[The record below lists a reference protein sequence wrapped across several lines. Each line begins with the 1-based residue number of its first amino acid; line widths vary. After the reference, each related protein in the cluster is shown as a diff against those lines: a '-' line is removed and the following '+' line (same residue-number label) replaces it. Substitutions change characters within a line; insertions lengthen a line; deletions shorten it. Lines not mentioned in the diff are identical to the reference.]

1 MGVYEGICALLWKAP
16 RKGRVMTMT
25 SCVVWLWS
33 QASRSDISVPG
44 QLSDFSRV
52 HDLYFFLFSQLLSCW
67 HSCHT
72 QFFKN
77 FSTGPLPVL
86 FPGWFNKP
94 DSLPFLLCPLLD
106 MDPGKH
112 LSSRPSLDFGSP
124 SLSLS
129 LCQSES
135 SPLFYCCWIPPCLMP
150 YYLPPEITL
159 SFCWN
164 TSYSS
169 ILKKNAFSKCFHVWT
184 CLYST
189 PVLDW

>member
-1 MGVYEGICALLWKAP
+1 MGSFVKSKGGKALVKVEQW
-16 RKGRVMTMT
+16 RWHH
-25 SCVVWLWS
+25 VWFGCGAKPHVLTF
-33 QASRSDISVPG
+33 
-44 QLSDFSRV
+44 LSLDSFLTFPEFRTCI
-52 HDLYFFLFSQLLSCW
+52 FFFSQLLSCW

-77 FSTGPLPVL
+77 CSTGPLPVL

-94 DSLPFLLCPLLD
+94 DSLPFPLCPLLD
-106 MDPGKH
+106 MDPGKQ
-112 LSSRPSLDFGSP
+112 LSSRPSLDFGYP

-135 SPLFYCCWIPPCLMP
+135 SPLFHCCWIPPCLMP
-150 YYLPPEITL
+150 YYLLPEITL

-169 ILKKNAFSKCFHVWT
+169 VLRKNAFSKCLHVWK

-189 PVLDW
+189 LVLDW

>member
-1 MGVYEGICALLWKAP
+1 MDVYEGIWAFSWKAP
-16 RKGRVMTMT
+16 RKGGAVMVT

-33 QASRSDISVPG
+33 QAPHSDISVPG

-52 HDLYFFLFSQLLSCW
+52 HDLYFFFQLLSCR

-72 QFFKN
+72 QFFKH

-86 FPGWFNKP
+86 FPGWFNNP
-94 DSLPFLLCPLLD
+94 DSLPFPLCPLLD

-112 LSSRPSLDFGSP
+112 LSSRPSLDFSCP
-124 SLSLS
+124 SLCHHSK
-129 LCQSES
+129 S
-135 SPLFYCCWIPPCLMP
+135 SPLFYCWWIPPCLMP
-150 YYLPPEITL
+150 FYLLPEITL

-164 TSYSS
+164 TSCSS
-169 ILKKNAFSKCFHVWT
+169 VLRKKAFSKCLHVLK

-189 PVLDW
+189 LILDW